1 MKVKDLKSKI
11 IKYNTY
17 STIIIITAIIF
28 FSFFI
33 TYFTIKENFKK
44 EIKLIKQ
51 NYIQNQ
57 KTLMKNQVNNVIKMI
72 ETLREST
79 YKDTQ
84 KKLKNLNFNIAK
96 ILEMEKDINKIKT
109 ILHYID
115 NTTSNILWNLSDLNG
130 NIIFLSKKIK
140 DFNKSQRLSLIKKI
154 KNQKGVC
161 LYINKRSSCHSII
174 FNKYLLSTGIYSKEI
189 ENEIQKKVINFI
201 YNMRFGAKNRGYIS
215 VAKILNYKGGKA
227 FAKVVAL
234 PVKPSMV
241 GKLLDD
247 DKKDA
252 KGKLYRKEYLK
263 IANTTQ
269 EGFVSYWFYKYSDK
283 IVRPKIS
290 YVKLYKPW
298 DWLIFTSVF
307 IDDIDKVIEQKKESI
322 KKEINSILLSDLVL
336 YIITL
341 IIAIFIIKKENSIIK
356 NIIEEYEKEITEKNI
371 ALESLNKN
379 LMQEVNKKTEELTKT
394 MFTDKLTNLENREKL
409 LNDLKDNFV
418 AIININDFK
427 EINDFYG
434 IEAGDKLL
442 KEFGE
447 FLNNFTK
454 TYKLS
459 ADEYA
464 IISDKPSK
472 LKLIVSF
479 IINKLKE
486 KTFKVKNDEIK
497 INISVG
503 IGKNLTEAD
512 IALKHAK
519 ERKRPIVVYNPNLPI
534 LKEFENNL
542 KWKKII
548 DEAIKNNGV
557 VPFVQAII
565 DNKTRAIKKYEC
577 LMRLKH
583 NGKIYTPYFFLEIA
597 KKTYQYETLQ
607 KIMIEKCFKK
617 FATLPYN
624 FSLNLSLSEL
634 KNDNF
639 VRYLI
644 QQINKYNIANKLT
657 VEILEDEE
665 LMQDEKIKENLKTLS
680 NLGVKIAI
688 DDFGSGYSNFIYLV
702 KNLPLN
708 TLKIDGTLI
717 KDILKDEKLKKLIQ
731 KIVEIAKEFNFE
743 TIAEFVENE
752 EIYKTLI
759 SLDIDASQGY
769 YFSKPFD
776 INKLN

>member
-1 MKVKDLKSKI
+1 MKIEDLKSKI

-17 STIIIITAIIF
+17 STIIIITIIIL

-33 TYFTIKENFKK
+33 TYFTIKKNFEK

-57 KTLMKNQVNNVIKMI
+57 KDLMKNQINNVIKII
-72 ETLREST
+72 ETLRKDA

-84 KKLKNLNFNIAK
+84 KKLKILNSNTAK
-96 ILEMEKDINKIKT
+96 ILKIEKDINKIKN
-109 ILHYID
+109 ILRYID
-115 NTTSNILWNLSDLNG
+115 NITPNILWNLVDLNG
-130 NIIFLSKKIK
+130 NIIYLSKEVK
-140 DFNKSQRLSLIKKI
+140 DFNKNKKLLLIKKI
-154 KNQKGVC
+154 KGQKIKC
-161 LYINKRSSCHSII
+161 LHFNKRYSCHSII
-174 FNKYLLSTGIYSKEI
+174 FNKYMLSTGIYNKKI
-189 ENEIQKKVINFI
+189 ESEIQQKVISFI

-234 PVKPSMV
+234 PVNPSMV
-241 GKLLDD
+241 GKLLND

-263 IANTTQ
+263 IANTTK

-283 IVRPKIS
+283 IVKPKIS

-307 IDDIDKVIEQKKESI
+307 IDDIDKVIEQKKENI
-322 KKEINSILLSDLVL
+322 KKEINNILLLDLIL
-336 YIITL
+336 YVTTL
-341 IIAIFIIKKENSIIK
+341 IIALFIIKKENLIIKEIIEKYEKKIKEK
-356 NIIEEYEKEITEKNI
+356 NII
-371 ALESLNKN
+371 LENLNKN
-379 LMQEVNKKTEELTKT
+379 LMQEVAKKTEELTKT
-394 MFTDKLTNLENREKL
+394 MFRDNLTNLENREKL

-434 IEAGDKLL
+434 IETGDKLL

-447 FLNNFTK
+447 FLNRLNK

-472 LKLIVSF
+472 LKHITSF

-503 IGKNLTEAD
+503 IGKNLIEAD
-512 IALKHAK
+512 IALKYAK
-519 ERKRPIVVYNPNLPI
+519 ERKKPIIVYNPNLPI

-548 DEAIKNNGV
+548 DEVIKNDGV
-557 VPFVQAII
+557 IPFVQAII
-565 DNKTRAIKKYEC
+565 DNKTRLIKKYEC

-583 NGKIYTPYFFLEIA
+583 NGTIYTPYFFLEIA

-617 FATLPYN
+617 FSNLTYN
-624 FSLNLSLSEL
+624 FSINLSLSEL

-639 VRYLI
+639 FKYLI
-644 QQINKYNIANKLT
+644 TQINKYNIANKLT
-657 VEILEDEE
+657 IEILEDEE
-665 LMQDEKIKENLKTLS
+665 LIQDKKIKESLKTLS

-702 KNLPLN
+702 KNLPIN
-708 TLKIDGTLI
+708 ILKIDGTLI

-731 KIVEIAKEFNFE
+731 KIVEIAKEFNLE

-752 EIYKTLI
+752 EIYKILI
-759 SLDIDASQGY
+759 SLKIDASQGY

-776 INKLN
+776 INELN

>member
-1 MKVKDLKSKI
+1 MKIEDLKSKI

-17 STIIIITAIIF
+17 STIIIITIIIL

-33 TYFTIKENFKK
+33 TYFTIKKNFEK

-57 KTLMKNQVNNVIKMI
+57 KDLMKNQVNNVIKMI
-72 ETLREST
+72 ETLRKET

-84 KKLKNLNFNIAK
+84 KKLKILNSNTAK
-96 ILEMEKDINKIKT
+96 ILKIEKDINKIKN
-109 ILHYID
+109 ILQYID
-115 NTTSNILWNLSDLNG
+115 NITPNILWNLVDLNG
-130 NIIFLSKKIK
+130 NIIYLSKEVK
-140 DFNKSQRLSLIKKI
+140 DFNKNKKLLLIKKI
-154 KNQKGVC
+154 KSQKIKC
-161 LYINKRSSCHSII
+161 LHFNKRYSCHSII
-174 FNKYLLSTGIYSKEI
+174 FNKYMLSTGIYNKKI
-189 ENEIQKKVINFI
+189 ENEIQQKVISFI

-234 PVKPSMV
+234 PVNPSMV
-241 GKLLDD
+241 GKLLND

-263 IANTTQ
+263 IANTTK

-283 IVRPKIS
+283 IVKPKIS

-307 IDDIDKVIEQKKESI
+307 IDDIDKVIEQKKENI
-322 KKEINSILLSDLVL
+322 KKEINNILLLDLIL
-336 YIITL
+336 YVTTL
-341 IIAIFIIKKENSIIK
+341 IIVLFIIKKENSIIK
-356 NIIEEYEKEITEKNI
+356 EIIKKYEKKIKEKNI
-371 ALESLNKN
+371 ILENLNKN
-379 LMQEVNKKTEELTKT
+379 LMQEVIKKTEELTKT
-394 MFTDKLTNLENREKL
+394 MFRDNLTNLENREKL

-418 AIININDFK
+418 AVININDFK

-434 IEAGDKLL
+434 IETGDKLL

-447 FLNNFTK
+447 FLNRFNK

-472 LKLIVSF
+472 LKHITSF

-503 IGKNLTEAD
+503 IGKNLIEAD
-512 IALKHAK
+512 IALKYAK
-519 ERKRPIVVYNPNLPI
+519 ERKKPIIVYNPNLPI

-548 DEAIKNNGV
+548 DEVIKNDGV
-557 VPFVQAII
+557 IPFVQAII
-565 DNKTRAIKKYEC
+565 DNKTRLIKKYEC

-583 NGKIYTPYFFLEIA
+583 NGTIYTPYFFLEIA

-617 FATLPYN
+617 FSNLPYN
-624 FSLNLSLSEL
+624 FSINLSLSEL

-639 VRYLI
+639 FKYLI
-644 QQINKYNIANKLT
+644 TQINKYNIANKLT
-657 VEILEDEE
+657 IEILEDEE
-665 LMQDEKIKENLKTLS
+665 LIQDKKIKENLKTLS

-702 KNLPLN
+702 KNLPIN
-708 TLKIDGTLI
+708 ILKIDGTLI

-731 KIVEIAKEFNFE
+731 KIVEIAKEFNLE

-759 SLDIDASQGY
+759 SLKIDASQGY

-776 INKLN
+776 INELN